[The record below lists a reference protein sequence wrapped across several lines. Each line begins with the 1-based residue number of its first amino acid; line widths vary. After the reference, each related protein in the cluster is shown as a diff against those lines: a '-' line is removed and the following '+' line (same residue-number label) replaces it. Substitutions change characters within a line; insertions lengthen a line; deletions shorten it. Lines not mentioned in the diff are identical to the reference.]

1 MFVKKK
7 KYVKTKNKGKLLTCI
22 QIILFIFSLSSRY
35 NVSLTE
41 ESRKNYSRNATRN
54 SRIRGRSMY
63 VSGSPYGDEGGQEL
77 RWRDKQ
83 IERGKQQERGKE
95 KERESILVRGT
106 NNALIQASYTRAH
119 Y

>member
-1 MFVKKK
+1 
-7 KYVKTKNKGKLLTCI
+7 
-22 QIILFIFSLSSRY
+22 
-35 NVSLTE
+35 
-41 ESRKNYSRNATRN
+41 
-54 SRIRGRSMY
+54 MY

-83 IERGKQQERGKE
+83 IEAARGRGGERE
-95 KERESILVRGT
+95 RERERESVLVRGT